1 MTIVITCFRDAIH
14 VDKFGHRYRAKTT
27 CINQADTICR
37 EILSHERNA
46 GKQEYLS
53 RENQVEVIVKL
64 P

>member
-14 VDKFGHRYRAKTT
+14 VDKFGNRYRAKTT
-27 CINQADTICR
+27 CIIKQTPFA
-37 EILSHERNA
+37 ERYYLTN
-46 GKQEYLS
+46 GMQVSEHLS